1 VRNFARAFSRHFCA
15 EIVKHSVT
23 VIQNGAVMHF
33 TKAITTFASVAVAAC
48 GLFAFGWVGLAL
60 LGF

>member
-1 VRNFARAFSRHFCA
+1 
-15 EIVKHSVT
+15 VKQSVT
-23 VIQNGAVMHF
+23 VIQNGAFMPF
-33 TKAITTFASVAVAAC
+33 TRAITTFASVAVAAC